1 MDANIGAITCGLFRA
16 LFLLLGAVFT
26 APRENAVR
34 LISGFGSL
42 PPERR
47 ALYDTRRMRRGRRNS
62 FLLWAAIFAS
72 GAALSLFAAQG
83 FAVAAFG
90 IWLVL
95 FFKDVHLDAEKA
107 FGRYKK

>member
-1 MDANIGAITCGLFRA
+1 MRCSCC
-16 LFLLLGAVFT
+16 GAVFT
-26 APRENAVR
+26 APGESAVR

-42 PPERR
+42 PPEKR

-83 FAVAAFG
+83 LAVSAFG
-90 IWLVL
+90 VWPIL
-95 FFKDVHLDAEKA
+95 FFKDVRLDAEKA
-107 FGRYKK
+107 FARYKK